1 MFYGLTRADWNS
13 PPIPLVRHPY
23 GPFLPIKCAPGGRTC
38 LPARG
43 EKHVKRA
50 KTMAD
55 SAVRVRIAPSPTG
68 EPHVGTAYIALF
80 NYLFAKKHGGTFI
93 LRIEDTDATRSTP
106 EFEQKVLDALK
117 WCGLEWSEGPDVGG
131 PYGPYRQSDRK
142 DIYLD
147 YVRQIENNG
156 HGFRCFC
163 TPERLEQMREG
174 QRAAGK
180 QPKYDGHCL
189 SLTAEEVT
197 RRVDAGEPHVV
208 RMKIP
213 TEGSCKFTDG
223 VYGDVEIPW
232 DSVDMQVLLK
242 ADGMP
247 TYHMAN
253 VVDDYLMKITHVA
266 RGEEWLASVPKHIL
280 IYQYLGLTPPVFMH
294 LSLMRNAD
302 KSKLSK
308 RKNPTSIS
316 YYSALGYLPEALMNF
331 LGLFFIQIAEGEE
344 LMTMAELAE
353 KFDPDNLSKSGAI
366 FDIQKL
372 DWLNGRWIREK
383 LSDDE
388 FLGRVLAWA
397 SENDRLKQGL
407 KLSQSRISKL
417 GELPA
422 LADFLLK
429 SDLGLEPAAFAKI
442 KSSPE
447 ELVEIFNTVQPD
459 LEKILEWNKETIEAE
474 LRAIADRMGK
484 KLKVVLAPLFVA
496 VSGSSRSLPLFD
508 SMELLG
514 RSVVRQR
521 LKIAGQVAA
530 SMAGSGK

>member
-1 MFYGLTRADWNS
+1 MSTS
-13 PPIPLVRHPY
+13 
-23 GPFLPIKCAPGGRTC
+23 GP
-38 LPARG
+38 
-43 EKHVKRA
+43 
-50 KTMAD
+50 
-55 SAVRVRIAPSPTG
+55 RVRIAPSPTG
-68 EPHVGTAYIALF
+68 EPHVGTVYIALF
-80 NYLFAKKHGGTFI
+80 NYLFAKKMGGQFI

-117 WCGLEWSEGPDVGG
+117 WTGLSWAEGPDVGG

-142 DIYLD
+142 DMYQPFAQELLD
-147 YVRQIENNG
+147 KG
-156 HGFRCFC
+156 HAFRCFC

-180 QPKYDGHCL
+180 PPKYDGLCL
-189 SLTAEEVT
+189 HLKAEEVT
-197 RRVDAGEPHVV
+197 ARREAGEPSVV

-213 TEGSCKFTDG
+213 TQGSCDFTDG
-223 VYGDVEIPW
+223 VYGDVSIPW
-232 DSVDMQVLLK
+232 DSVDMQVLMK

-253 VVDDYLMKITHVA
+253 VIDDHLMKISHVA

-280 IYQYLGLTPPVFMH
+280 LYRYFGWEQPVFMH

-344 LMTMAELAE
+344 LLDMEALTQQ
-353 KFDPDNLSKSGAI
+353 FDPDNLSKAGAI

-372 DWLNGRWIREK
+372 DWLNGRWLREK
-383 LSDDE
+383 LTPEE
-388 FLGRVLAWA
+388 FITRTLEWAW
-397 SENDRLKQGL
+397 ENQRLTEGL

-417 GELPA
+417 GELPQ
-422 LADFLLK
+422 LAGFLLA
-429 SDLGLEPAAFAKI
+429 SDVGLTPASFAGLKT
-442 KSSPE
+442 SPAE
-447 ELVEIFNTVQPD
+447 TLEIINTVQTD
-459 LEKILEWNKETIEAE
+459 LEKILEWNVEAIDQE
-474 LRAIADRMGK
+474 LRAVADKLGK
-484 KLKVVLAPLFVA
+484 KLRVVTPPLFVA
-496 VSGSSRSLPLFD
+496 MSGSSRSLPLFD
-508 SMELLG
+508 SMALLG

-521 LKIAGQVAA
+521 LKIAATVVA
-530 SMAGSGK
+530 SIVGDGK

>member
-1 MFYGLTRADWNS
+1 MSTSGTAS
-13 PPIPLVRHPY
+13 
-23 GPFLPIKCAPGGRTC
+23 G
-38 LPARG
+38 
-43 EKHVKRA
+43 
-50 KTMAD
+50 
-55 SAVRVRIAPSPTG
+55 VRVRIAPSPTG

-80 NYLFAKKHGGTFI
+80 NYLFAKKHNGTFI

-117 WCGLEWSEGPDVGG
+117 WCGLEWSEGPDIGG

-142 DIYLD
+142 DIYRP
-147 YVRQIENNG
+147 YVDKIVANG
-156 HGFRCFC
+156 HGFKCFC
-163 TPERLEQMREG
+163 TPERLEQMREA

-180 QPKYDGHCL
+180 PPKYDGLCL
-189 SLTAEEVT
+189 HLSAEEVT
-197 RRVDAGEPHVV
+197 KRVDAGEPHVV

-213 TEGSCKFTDG
+213 TEGSCKFVDG
-223 VYGDVEIPW
+223 VYGPVEIPW
-232 DSVDMQVLLK
+232 DAVDMQVLLK

-253 VVDDYLMKITHVA
+253 VVDDHMMKITHVA

-280 IYQYLGLTPPVFMH
+280 IYQYLGLEPPVFMH
-294 LSLMRNAD
+294 LSLMRNHD

-331 LGLFFIQIAEGEE
+331 LGLFFVQIAEGEE
-344 LMTMAELAE
+344 LLTMEQLAE
-353 KFDPDNLSKSGAI
+353 KFDPENLSKAGAI

-372 DWLNGRWIREK
+372 DWLNGRWLREQ
-383 LSDDE
+383 LTEEE
-388 FLGRVLAWA
+388 FTRRVLEWA
-397 SENDRLKQGL
+397 MENDRVRQGL

-417 GELPA
+417 GELPD
-422 LADFLLK
+422 LAGFLLK
-429 SDLGLEPAAFAKI
+429 SDLGLTPEAFAKV
-442 KSSPE
+442 KSTPE
-447 ELVEIFNTVQPD
+447 EILEVLNQVQPD
-459 LEKILEWNKETIEAE
+459 LEKMPEWTVESIEAE
-474 LRAIADRMGK
+474 LRASADRLGK
-484 KLKVVLAPLFVA
+484 KLKVVVAPLFVA

-508 SMELLG
+508 SMAILG

-521 LKIAGQVAA
+521 LKVAAQVVA

>member
-1 MFYGLTRADWNS
+1 
-13 PPIPLVRHPY
+13 
-23 GPFLPIKCAPGGRTC
+23 
-38 LPARG
+38 
-43 EKHVKRA
+43 
-50 KTMAD
+50 MAD

-80 NYLFAKKHGGTFI
+80 NYLFARKHGGTFI

-106 EFEQKVLDALK
+106 EFEHKVLDALK

-147 YVRQIENNG
+147 YVRQIEKNG

-163 TPERLEQMREG
+163 TPERLEQMREA

-189 SLTAEEVT
+189 TLSAEEVT
-197 RRVDAGEPHVV
+197 SRVDAGEPHVV

-429 SDLGLEPAAFAKI
+429 SDLGLEPSAFAKI

-521 LKIAGQVAA
+521 LKVAGQVAA

>member
-1 MFYGLTRADWNS
+1 MSTSGTAS
-13 PPIPLVRHPY
+13 
-23 GPFLPIKCAPGGRTC
+23 G
-38 LPARG
+38 
-43 EKHVKRA
+43 
-50 KTMAD
+50 
-55 SAVRVRIAPSPTG
+55 VRVRIAPSPTG

-80 NYLFAKKHGGTFI
+80 NYLFAKKHKGTFI

-117 WCGLEWSEGPDVGG
+117 WCGLEWSEGPDIGG

-142 DIYLD
+142 DMYRP
-147 YVRQIENNG
+147 YVDKIVANG
-156 HGFRCFC
+156 HGFKCFC
-163 TPERLEQMREG
+163 TPERLEQMREA

-180 QPKYDGHCL
+180 PPKYDGLCL
-189 SLTAEEVT
+189 TLSAEEVT
-197 RRVDAGEPHVV
+197 TRVEAGEPHVV

-213 TEGSCKFTDG
+213 TEGSCKFVDG
-223 VYGDVEIPW
+223 VYGEVEIPW
-232 DSVDMQVLLK
+232 DAVDMQVLLK

-253 VVDDYLMKITHVA
+253 VVDDHLMKITHVA

-280 IYQYLGLTPPVFMH
+280 IYQYLGLEPPVFMH
-294 LSLMRNAD
+294 LSLMRNHD

-344 LMTMAELAE
+344 LLTMDQLAE
-353 KFDPDNLSKSGAI
+353 KFDPENLSKAGAI

-372 DWLNGRWIREK
+372 DWLNGRWLREQ
-383 LSDDE
+383 LTE
-388 FLGRVLAWA
+388 EQFTQRVLEWA
-397 SENDRLKQGL
+397 MENDRVRQGL

-417 GELPA
+417 GELPD
-422 LADFLLK
+422 LAGFLLK
-429 SDLGLEPAAFAKI
+429 SDLGLTPEAFAKV
-442 KSSPE
+442 KSTPE
-447 ELVEIFNTVQPD
+447 EILEVLNQVQPD
-459 LEKILEWNKETIEAE
+459 LEKMPEWTVESIEAE
-474 LRAIADRMGK
+474 LRASADKLGK
-484 KLKVVLAPLFVA
+484 KLKVVVAPLFVA

-508 SMELLG
+508 SMAILG

-521 LKIAGQVAA
+521 LKVAA
-530 SMAGSGK
+530 QVVASMVGSGK

>member
-1 MFYGLTRADWNS
+1 MSTSGTAS
-13 PPIPLVRHPY
+13 
-23 GPFLPIKCAPGGRTC
+23 G
-38 LPARG
+38 
-43 EKHVKRA
+43 
-50 KTMAD
+50 
-55 SAVRVRIAPSPTG
+55 VRVRIAPSPTG

-80 NYLFAKKHGGTFI
+80 NYLFAKKNNGTFI

-117 WCGLEWSEGPDVGG
+117 WCGLEWSEGPDIGG

-142 DIYLD
+142 DIYRP
-147 YVRQIENNG
+147 YVDKIVANG
-156 HGFRCFC
+156 HGFKCFC
-163 TPERLEQMREG
+163 TPERLEQMREA

-180 QPKYDGHCL
+180 PPKYDGLCL
-189 SLTAEEVT
+189 HLSAEEVT
-197 RRVDAGEPHVV
+197 KRVDAGEPHVV

-213 TEGSCKFTDG
+213 TEGSCKFVDG
-223 VYGDVEIPW
+223 VYGPVEIPW
-232 DSVDMQVLLK
+232 EAVDMQVLLK

-253 VVDDYLMKITHVA
+253 VVDDHLMKITHVA

-280 IYQYLGLTPPVFMH
+280 IYQYLGLEPPVFMH
-294 LSLMRNAD
+294 LSLMRNHD

-344 LMTMAELAE
+344 LLTMDQLAE
-353 KFDPDNLSKSGAI
+353 KFDPENLSKAGAI

-372 DWLNGRWIREK
+372 DWLNGRWLREK
-383 LSDDE
+383 LTQEE
-388 FLGRVLAWA
+388 FAARVLNWA
-397 SENDRLKQGL
+397 MENDRIRQGL

-417 GELPA
+417 GELPD
-422 LADFLLK
+422 LAGFLLK
-429 SDLGLEPAAFAKI
+429 SDLGLTPEAFAKV
-442 KSSPE
+442 KSTPE
-447 ELVEIFNTVQPD
+447 EILDVLNQVQPD
-459 LEKILEWNKETIEAE
+459 LEKMPEWTVESIEAE
-474 LRAIADRMGK
+474 LRASADRLGK
-484 KLKVVLAPLFVA
+484 KLKVVVAPLFVA

-508 SMELLG
+508 SMAILG

-521 LKIAGQVAA
+521 LKVAA
-530 SMAGSGK
+530 QVVASMVGSGK

>member
-1 MFYGLTRADWNS
+1 MTNS
-13 PPIPLVRHPY
+13 
-23 GPFLPIKCAPGGRTC
+23 G
-38 LPARG
+38 
-43 EKHVKRA
+43 
-50 KTMAD
+50 
-55 SAVRVRIAPSPTG
+55 VRVRIAPSPTG

-80 NYLFAKKHGGTFI
+80 NYLFAKKHGGEFI

-117 WCGLEWSEGPDVGG
+117 WCGLKWSEGPDIGG

-142 DIYLD
+142 DIYRP
-147 YVRQIENNG
+147 YVDKIVDNG
-156 HGFRCFC
+156 HGFVCFC
-163 TPERLEQMREG
+163 TPARLEQMREA

-180 QPKYDGHCL
+180 PPKYDGHCL
-189 SLTAEEVT
+189 NLTAEEVT
-197 RRVDAGEPHVV
+197 TRLAAGEPHVI

-213 TEGSCKFTDG
+213 TEGSCKFVDG
-223 VYGDVEIPW
+223 VYGEVEIPW
-232 DSVDMQVLLK
+232 DAVDMQVLLK

-253 VVDDYLMKITHVA
+253 VVDDHLMKITHVA

-280 IYQYLGLTPPVFMH
+280 IYKYLGLEPPVFMH

-316 YYSALGYLPEALMNF
+316 YYTALGYIPEALMNF

-344 LMTMAELAE
+344 LLTMDELAE
-353 KFDPDNLSKSGAI
+353 KFDPENLSKAGAI

-383 LSDDE
+383 LSEEE
-388 FLGRVLAWA
+388 FATRVLNWA
-397 SENDRLKQGL
+397 MENDRLKQGL

-417 GELPA
+417 GELPD
-422 LADFLLK
+422 LAGFLLK
-429 SDLGLEPAAFAKI
+429 SDLDLDPSAFAKV

-447 ELVEIFNTVQPD
+447 EILEILNTVQPD
-459 LEKILEWNKETIEAE
+459 LEKILEWNAETIEAE

-484 KLKVVLAPLFVA
+484 KLKVVVAPLFVA

-508 SMELLG
+508 SMAILG

-521 LKIAGQVAA
+521 LKLAAQAVA
-530 SMAGSGK
+530 SLVGPKN

>member
-1 MFYGLTRADWNS
+1 MGHIMSTSGTAS
-13 PPIPLVRHPY
+13 
-23 GPFLPIKCAPGGRTC
+23 G
-38 LPARG
+38 
-43 EKHVKRA
+43 
-50 KTMAD
+50 
-55 SAVRVRIAPSPTG
+55 VRVRIAPSPTG

-80 NYLFAKKHGGTFI
+80 NYLFAKKNNGTFI

-117 WCGLEWSEGPDVGG
+117 WCGLEWSEGPDIGG

-142 DIYLD
+142 DIYRP
-147 YVRQIENNG
+147 YVDKIVANG
-156 HGFRCFC
+156 HGFKCFC
-163 TPERLEQMREG
+163 TPERLEQMREA

-180 QPKYDGHCL
+180 QPKYDGLCL
-189 SLTAEEVT
+189 HLAAEEVT
-197 RRVDAGEPHVV
+197 KRVEAGEPHVV

-213 TEGSCKFTDG
+213 TEGSCKFVDG
-223 VYGDVEIPW
+223 VYGPVEIPW
-232 DSVDMQVLLK
+232 DAVDMQVLLK

-253 VVDDYLMKITHVA
+253 VVDDHMMKITHVA

-280 IYQYLGLTPPVFMH
+280 IYQYLGLEPPVFMH
-294 LSLMRNAD
+294 LSLMRNHD

-331 LGLFFIQIAEGEE
+331 LGLFFIQISEGEE
-344 LMTMAELAE
+344 LLTMDQLAE
-353 KFDPDNLSKSGAI
+353 KFDPENLSKAGAI

-372 DWLNGRWIREK
+372 DWLNGRWLREQ
-383 LSDDE
+383 LTEED
-388 FLGRVLAWA
+388 FMQRVLEWA
-397 SENDRLKQGL
+397 MENNRIRDGL

-417 GELPA
+417 GELPD
-422 LADFLLK
+422 LAGFLLK
-429 SDLGLEPAAFAKI
+429 SDLGLTPEAFAKV
-442 KSSPE
+442 KSTPE
-447 ELVEIFNTVQPD
+447 EILEVLNQVQPD
-459 LEKILEWNKETIEAE
+459 LEKMPEWTVESIEAE
-474 LRAIADRMGK
+474 LRASADRLGK
-484 KLKVVLAPLFVA
+484 KLKVVVAPLFVA

-508 SMELLG
+508 SMAILG

-521 LKIAGQVAA
+521 LKVAAQVVA

>member
-1 MFYGLTRADWNS
+1 MTTSG
-13 PPIPLVRHPY
+13 
-23 GPFLPIKCAPGGRTC
+23 
-38 LPARG
+38 
-43 EKHVKRA
+43 
-50 KTMAD
+50 
-55 SAVRVRIAPSPTG
+55 VRVRIAPSPTG

-80 NYLFAKKHGGTFI
+80 NYLFAKKHGGEFI

-106 EFEQKVLDALK
+106 EFETKVLDALK
-117 WCGLEWSEGPDVGG
+117 WCGLKWSEGPDVGG

-142 DIYLD
+142 DLYKP
-147 YVRQIENNG
+147 YVEKIVDAG

-163 TPERLEQMREG
+163 TPERLEKMREA
-174 QRAAGK
+174 QRAAGLP
-180 QPKYDGHCL
+180 PKYDGHCL
-189 SLTAEEVT
+189 NLSAEEVST
-197 RRVDAGEPHVV
+197 RVAAGEPHVV

-213 TEGSCKFTDG
+213 TEGTCKFHDG

-232 DSVDMQVLLK
+232 DAVDMQVLLK

-253 VVDDYLMKITHVA
+253 VVDDHLMKITHVA

-280 IYQYLGLTPPVFMH
+280 IYRYLGLEPPVFMH

-316 YYSALGYLPEALMNF
+316 YYTALGYIPEALMNF
-331 LGLFFIQIAEGEE
+331 LGLFFIQIAEGDE
-344 LMTMAELAE
+344 LLTMDELAE
-353 KFDPDNLSKSGAI
+353 KFDPENLSKAGAI

-383 LSDDE
+383 LSEEE
-388 FLGRVLAWA
+388 FQQRVLTWA
-397 SENDRLKQGL
+397 MENSRLQEGL
-407 KLSQSRISKL
+407 KLSQSRITKL
-417 GELPA
+417 GELPD
-422 LADFLLK
+422 LAGFLFK
-429 SDLGLEPAAFAKI
+429 SDLNLDPAAFARI
-442 KSSPE
+442 KSTPE
-447 ELVEIFNTVQPD
+447 ELLEILNTVQPD
-459 LEKILEWNKETIEAE
+459 LEKILEWNVETIEAE

-484 KLKVVLAPLFVA
+484 KLKVIVAPLFVA

-508 SMELLG
+508 SMAILG

-521 LKIAGQVAA
+521 LKLAAQTVATLV
-530 SMAGSGK
+530 GPKN

>member
-1 MFYGLTRADWNS
+1 MTASG
-13 PPIPLVRHPY
+13 
-23 GPFLPIKCAPGGRTC
+23 
-38 LPARG
+38 
-43 EKHVKRA
+43 
-50 KTMAD
+50 
-55 SAVRVRIAPSPTG
+55 VRVRIAPSPTG

-80 NYLFAKKHGGTFI
+80 NYLFALKHGGEFI

-117 WCGLEWSEGPDVGG
+117 WTGLKWSEGPDVGG

-142 DIYLD
+142 HIYGE
-147 YVRQIENNG
+147 YVEKIVAAG

-163 TPERLEQMREG
+163 TPERLEEMRAG

-180 QPKYDGHCL
+180 QPKYDGLCL
-189 SLTAEEVT
+189 NLSAEEVT
-197 RRVDAGEPHVV
+197 TRMAAGEPTVV

-213 TEGSCKFTDG
+213 TEGACKFHDG

-253 VVDDYLMKITHVA
+253 VVDDHLMKITHVA

-280 IYQYLGLTPPVFMH
+280 IYQYLGLEPPVFMH

-344 LMTMAELAE
+344 MMTMEELAQ
-353 KFDPDNLSKSGAI
+353 KFDPDNLSKAGAI
-366 FDIQKL
+366 FDVQKL
-372 DWLNGRWIREK
+372 DWLNGRWLREK
-383 LSDDE
+383 LTPDE
-388 FLGRVLAWA
+388 FIARVFEWA
-397 SENDRLKQGL
+397 SENGRLTEGL
-407 KLSQSRISKL
+407 KLAQSRIGKL
-417 GELPA
+417 GELPP
-422 LADFLLK
+422 LTGFLLA
-429 SDLGLEPAAFAKI
+429 SDAGLTPASFAGIKAPAA
-442 KSSPE
+442 E
-447 ELVEIFNTVQPD
+447 TLEVLETVQTD
-459 LEKILEWNKETIEAE
+459 LEKILEWNVETIEAE
-474 LRAIADRMGK
+474 LRAIAERTGK
-484 KLKVVLAPLFVA
+484 KLKVITAPLFVA
-496 VSGSSRSLPLFD
+496 MSGSSRSLPLFD
-508 SMELLG
+508 SMALLG

-521 LKIAGQVAA
+521 LKVAA
-530 SMAGSGK
+530 QVVKTMAAAA

>member
-1 MFYGLTRADWNS
+1 MTTSG
-13 PPIPLVRHPY
+13 
-23 GPFLPIKCAPGGRTC
+23 
-38 LPARG
+38 
-43 EKHVKRA
+43 
-50 KTMAD
+50 
-55 SAVRVRIAPSPTG
+55 VRVRIAPSPTG

-80 NYLFAKKHGGTFI
+80 NYLFAKKHGGEFI

-106 EFEQKVLDALK
+106 EFETKVLDALK
-117 WCGLEWSEGPDVGG
+117 WCGLKWSEGPDIGG

-142 DIYLD
+142 DIYKPFVEKIVD
-147 YVRQIENNG
+147 AG

-163 TPERLEQMREG
+163 TPERLEKMREA
-174 QRAAGK
+174 QRAAGLP
-180 QPKYDGHCL
+180 PKYDGHCL
-189 SLTAEEVT
+189 NLSAEEVST
-197 RRVDAGEPHVV
+197 RVAAGEPHVV

-213 TEGSCKFTDG
+213 TEGSCKFHDG

-232 DSVDMQVLLK
+232 DAVDMQVLLK

-253 VVDDYLMKITHVA
+253 VVDDHLMKITHVA

-280 IYQYLGLTPPVFMH
+280 IYQYLGLEPPQFMH

-316 YYSALGYLPEALMNF
+316 YYTALGYIPEALMNF

-344 LMTMAELAE
+344 LLTMDELAGQ
-353 KFDPDNLSKSGAI
+353 FDPENLSKAGAI

-383 LSDDE
+383 LSEEE
-388 FLGRVLAWA
+388 FQHRVLTWA
-397 SENDRLKQGL
+397 MENNRLREGL

-417 GELPA
+417 GELPD
-422 LADFLLK
+422 LTGFLFK
-429 SDLGLEPAAFAKI
+429 SDLNLDPSAFAKI
-442 KSSPE
+442 KSTPE
-447 ELVEIFNTVQPD
+447 ELLEILNTVQPD
-459 LEKILEWNKETIEAE
+459 LEKILEWNVETIEAE

-484 KLKVVLAPLFVA
+484 KLKVVVAPLFVA

-508 SMELLG
+508 SMAILG

-521 LKIAGQVAA
+521 LKLAAQAVATLV
-530 SMAGSGK
+530 GPKN

>member
-1 MFYGLTRADWNS
+1 MSTS
-13 PPIPLVRHPY
+13 
-23 GPFLPIKCAPGGRTC
+23 GP
-38 LPARG
+38 
-43 EKHVKRA
+43 
-50 KTMAD
+50 
-55 SAVRVRIAPSPTG
+55 RVRIAPSPTG
-68 EPHVGTAYIALF
+68 EPHVGTVYIALF
-80 NYLFAKKHGGTFI
+80 NYLFAKKMGGEFI

-117 WCGLEWSEGPDVGG
+117 WTGLSWAEGPDVGG

-142 DIYLD
+142 DMYQPFAQELLD
-147 YVRQIENNG
+147 KG
-156 HGFRCFC
+156 HAFRCFC

-180 QPKYDGHCL
+180 PPKYDGLCL
-189 SLTAEEVT
+189 HLKAEEVT
-197 RRVDAGEPHVV
+197 SRMEAGEPSVV

-213 TEGSCKFTDG
+213 TEGSCDFTDG
-223 VYGDVEIPW
+223 VYGEVSIPW
-232 DSVDMQVLLK
+232 DSVDMQVLMK

-253 VVDDYLMKITHVA
+253 VIDDHLMKITHVA

-280 IYQYLGLTPPVFMH
+280 LYRYFGWEQPVFMH

-344 LMTMAELAE
+344 LLDMEALTQQ
-353 KFDPDNLSKSGAI
+353 FDPDNLSKAGAI

-372 DWLNGRWIREK
+372 DWLNGRWLREK
-383 LSDDE
+383 LTSEE
-388 FLGRVLAWA
+388 FIARTLEWA
-397 SENDRLKQGL
+397 SENQRLTEGL

-417 GELPA
+417 GELPQ
-422 LADFLLK
+422 LAGFLLA
-429 SDLGLEPAAFAKI
+429 SDVGLTPASFSGLKTT
-442 KSSPE
+442 PE
-447 ELVEIFNTVQPD
+447 ETLEIINTVQAD
-459 LEKILEWNKETIEAE
+459 LEKILEWTVEAIDQE
-474 LRAIADRMGK
+474 LRAVADKLGK
-484 KLKVVLAPLFVA
+484 KLRVVTPPLFVA
-496 VSGSSRSLPLFD
+496 MSGSSRSLPLFD
-508 SMELLG
+508 SMALLG

-521 LKIAGQVAA
+521 LKIAATVVA
-530 SMAGSGK
+530 SMVGAEK

>member
-1 MFYGLTRADWNS
+1 MSTSGTAS
-13 PPIPLVRHPY
+13 
-23 GPFLPIKCAPGGRTC
+23 G
-38 LPARG
+38 
-43 EKHVKRA
+43 
-50 KTMAD
+50 
-55 SAVRVRIAPSPTG
+55 VRVRIAPSPTG

-80 NYLFAKKHGGTFI
+80 NYLFAKKHNGTFI

-117 WCGLEWSEGPDVGG
+117 WCGLEWSEGPDIGG

-142 DIYLD
+142 DMYRP
-147 YVRQIENNG
+147 YVDKIVANG
-156 HGFRCFC
+156 HGFNCFC
-163 TPERLEQMREG
+163 TPERLTEMREA

-180 QPKYDGHCL
+180 PPKYDGLCL
-189 SLTAEEVT
+189 HLSAEEVT
-197 RRVDAGEPHVV
+197 KRVDAGEPHVV

-213 TEGSCKFTDG
+213 TEGACKFVDG
-223 VYGDVEIPW
+223 VYGPVEIPW
-232 DSVDMQVLLK
+232 DAVDMQVLLK

-253 VVDDYLMKITHVA
+253 VVDDHLMKITHVA

-280 IYQYLGLTPPVFMH
+280 IYQYLGLEPPVFMH
-294 LSLMRNAD
+294 LSLMRNHD

-344 LMTMAELAE
+344 LLTMDQLAE
-353 KFDPDNLSKSGAI
+353 KFDPENLSKAGAI

-372 DWLNGRWIREK
+372 DWLNGHWLREQ
-383 LSDDE
+383 LTEEE
-388 FLGRVLAWA
+388 FTARVLNWA
-397 SENDRLKQGL
+397 MENDRIRQGL

-417 GELPA
+417 GELPD
-422 LADFLLK
+422 LTGFLLK
-429 SDLGLEPAAFAKI
+429 SDLGLTPEAFAKV
-442 KSSPE
+442 KSTPE
-447 ELVEIFNTVQPD
+447 EILEVFNQVQPD
-459 LEKILEWNKETIEAE
+459 LEKMPEWTVESIEAE
-474 LRAIADRMGK
+474 LRLSADRLGK
-484 KLKVVLAPLFVA
+484 KLKVVVAPLFVA

-508 SMELLG
+508 SMAILG

-521 LKIAGQVAA
+521 LKVAA
-530 SMAGSGK
+530 QVVASMVGSGK

>member
-1 MFYGLTRADWNS
+1 MTTSG
-13 PPIPLVRHPY
+13 
-23 GPFLPIKCAPGGRTC
+23 
-38 LPARG
+38 
-43 EKHVKRA
+43 
-50 KTMAD
+50 
-55 SAVRVRIAPSPTG
+55 VRVRIAPSPTG

-80 NYLFAKKHGGTFI
+80 NYLFAKKHGGEFI

-106 EFEQKVLDALK
+106 EFETKVLDALK
-117 WCGLEWSEGPDVGG
+117 WCGLKWSEGPDIGG

-142 DIYLD
+142 DLYKP
-147 YVRQIENNG
+147 YVEQIVTNG

-163 TPERLEQMREG
+163 TPERLEKMREA
-174 QRAAGK
+174 QRAAGLP
-180 QPKYDGHCL
+180 PKYDGHCL
-189 SLTAEEVT
+189 NLSAEEVT
-197 RRVDAGEPHVV
+197 SRVAAGEPHVV

-213 TEGSCKFTDG
+213 TEGSCKFHDG

-232 DSVDMQVLLK
+232 DAVDMQVLLK

-253 VVDDYLMKITHVA
+253 VVDDHLMKITHVA

-280 IYQYLGLTPPVFMH
+280 IYQYLGWEPPVFMH

-316 YYSALGYLPEALMNF
+316 YYTALGYIPEALMNF

-344 LMTMAELAE
+344 LLSMDELAA
-353 KFDPDNLSKSGAI
+353 KFDPENLSKAGAI

-383 LSDDE
+383 LSEEE
-388 FLGRVLAWA
+388 FQHRVLTWA
-397 SENDRLKQGL
+397 MENDRLKEGL
-407 KLSQSRISKL
+407 KLSQSRITKL
-417 GELPA
+417 GELPD
-422 LADFLLK
+422 LTGFLFK
-429 SDLGLEPAAFAKI
+429 SDLNLDPSAFAKI
-442 KSSPE
+442 KSTPE
-447 ELVEIFNTVQPD
+447 ELLEILNTVQPD
-459 LEKILEWNKETIEAE
+459 LEKILEWNVETIEAE
-474 LRAIADRMGK
+474 LRAIADRIGK
-484 KLKVVLAPLFVA
+484 KLKVIVAPLFVA

-508 SMELLG
+508 SMAILG

-521 LKIAGQVAA
+521 LKLAAQTVATLV
-530 SMAGSGK
+530 GPKN

>member
-1 MFYGLTRADWNS
+1 M
-13 PPIPLVRHPY
+13 
-23 GPFLPIKCAPGGRTC
+23 
-38 LPARG
+38 RG
-43 EKHVKRA
+43 INHVKTGHIMSTSGTA
-50 KTMAD
+50 
-55 SAVRVRIAPSPTG
+55 SGVRVRIAPSPTG

-80 NYLFAKKHGGTFI
+80 NYLFAKKHNGTFI

-117 WCGLEWSEGPDVGG
+117 WCGLEWSEGPDIGG

-142 DIYLD
+142 DIYRP
-147 YVRQIENNG
+147 YVDKIVANG
-156 HGFRCFC
+156 HGFKCFC

-180 QPKYDGHCL
+180 PPKYDGLCL
-189 SLTAEEVT
+189 HLSAEEVT
-197 RRVDAGEPHVV
+197 KRVDAGEPHVV

-213 TEGSCKFTDG
+213 TEGSCKFVDG
-223 VYGDVEIPW
+223 VYGPVEIPW
-232 DSVDMQVLLK
+232 DAVDMQVLLK

-253 VVDDYLMKITHVA
+253 VVDDHMMKITHVA

-280 IYQYLGLTPPVFMH
+280 IYQYLGLEPPVFMH
-294 LSLMRNAD
+294 LSLMRNHD

-331 LGLFFIQIAEGEE
+331 LGLFFVQIAEGEE
-344 LMTMAELAE
+344 LLTMEQLAQ
-353 KFDPDNLSKSGAI
+353 KFDPENLSKAGAI

-372 DWLNGRWIREK
+372 DWLNGRWLREQ
-383 LSDDE
+383 LTEEE
-388 FLGRVLAWA
+388 FTRRVLEWA
-397 SENDRLKQGL
+397 MENGRIRQGL

-417 GELPA
+417 GELPD
-422 LADFLLK
+422 LAGFLLK
-429 SDLGLEPAAFAKI
+429 SDLGLTPEAFAKV
-442 KSSPE
+442 KSTPE
-447 ELVEIFNTVQPD
+447 EILEVLNQVQPD
-459 LEKILEWNKETIEAE
+459 LEKMPEWTVESIEAE
-474 LRAIADRMGK
+474 LRASADRLGK
-484 KLKVVLAPLFVA
+484 KLKVVVAPLFVA

-508 SMELLG
+508 SMAILG

-521 LKIAGQVAA
+521 LKVAAQVVA